1 MIYIITGEE
10 ECFIRDRINEI
21 IKANGNDPIRFDG
34 RDKDFS
40 YDALVDSCLGNSLF
54 SSGSLVLVEEPD
66 FLIKKVDD
74 RKLETVYD
82 YVKNPI
88 YETDLIFYT
97 YQNNFNSRLKSFKTI
112 NDNAQLITLNSY
124 DYRNFNS
131 YVRTRLNEEGL
142 KLNNESISVLSNICK
157 RSATLLNSNLE
168 VLKLYPEQITAQ
180 VINKLCTV
188 SDDNDSFELVNALT
202 NKDIS
207 KAIATERKLL
217 NENDSALSVIGLL
230 ASQLRY
236 LYQIA
241 YYISLGK
248 KKSEIMELCNINE
261 YRFNK
266 AVATTNVLDKRQII
280 KLLAQLSDLDI
291 KCKSDN
297 SVSDNSRFELFILEL
312 LKK

>member
-74 RKLETVYD
+74 RKLEAVYD

-261 YRFNK
+261 YRYNK

-291 KCKSDN
+291 ECKSDN
-297 SVSDNSRFELFILEL
+297 SVSNNSRFELFILEL

>member
-1 MIYIITGEE
+1 MINGEE
-10 ECFIRDRINEI
+10 ECFIRDKINEI
-21 IKANGNDPIRFDG
+21 IKNSGNDPIRFDG
-34 RDKDFS
+34 RDKVFS
-40 YDALVDSCLGNSLF
+40 YDELIESCLGNSLF

-66 FLIKKVDD
+66 FLVRKVDD
-74 RKLETVYD
+74 KKLEPVYN
-82 YVKNPI
+82 YVDNPV

-97 YQNNFNSRLKSFKTI
+97 YQNNFNNRLKAFKKI
-112 NDNAQLITLNSY
+112 NENAQLITLNSY

-142 KLNNESISVLSNICK
+142 KLNNEAVTLLSNICK

-168 VLKLYPEQITAQ
+168 VLKLYPETITAQ
-180 VINKLCTV
+180 VINRLCSA
-188 SDDNDSFELVNALT
+188 SDDNDSFELINALT
-202 NKDIS
+202 SKDIS
-207 KAIATERKLL
+207 KAISSERKLL

-241 YYISLGK
+241 YYVSSGK
-248 KKSEIMELCNINE
+248 KKPEIMELCNINE
-261 YRFNK
+261 YRYNK
-266 AVATTNVLDKRQII
+266 AMATINVLDKRQII
-280 KLLAQLSDLDI
+280 ELLYKLSDLDI

-297 SVSDNSRFELFILEL
+297 SVSDSSRFELFILEL

>member
-1 MIYIITGEE
+1 MIYMINGEE
-10 ECFIRDRINEI
+10 ECFIRDKINEI
-21 IKANGNDPIRFDG
+21 IKNSGNDPIRFDG
-34 RDKDFS
+34 RDKVFS
-40 YDALVDSCLGNSLF
+40 YDELIESCLGNSLF

-66 FLIKKVDD
+66 FLVRKVDD
-74 RKLETVYD
+74 KKLEPVYN
-82 YVKNPI
+82 YVDNPV

-97 YQNNFNSRLKSFKTI
+97 YQNNFNNRLKAFKKI
-112 NDNAQLITLNSY
+112 NENAQLITLNSY

-142 KLNNESISVLSNICK
+142 KLNNEAVTLLSNICK

-168 VLKLYPEQITAQ
+168 VLKLYPETITAQ
-180 VINKLCTV
+180 VINRLCSA
-188 SDDNDSFELVNALT
+188 SDDNDSFELINALT
-202 NKDIS
+202 SKDIS
-207 KAIATERKLL
+207 KAISSERKLL

-241 YYISLGK
+241 YYVSSGK
-248 KKSEIMELCNINE
+248 KKPEIMELCNINE
-261 YRFNK
+261 YRYNK
-266 AVATTNVLDKRQII
+266 AMATINVLDKRQII
-280 KLLAQLSDLDI
+280 ELLYKLSDLDI

-297 SVSDNSRFELFILEL
+297 SVSDSSRFELFILEL

>member
-21 IKANGNDPIRFDG
+21 IKSNGNDPIRFDG

-74 RKLETVYD
+74 RKLEAVYD

-124 DYRNFNS
+124 DYSNFNS

-142 KLNNESISVLSNICK
+142 KLNNEAVSVLSNICK

-261 YRFNK
+261 YRYNK

>member
-1 MIYIITGEE
+1 MIYIINGEE
-10 ECFIRDRINEI
+10 ECFIRDKISEI
-21 IKANGNDPIRFDG
+21 IRQNGNDPTRFDG
-34 RDKDFS
+34 REKDFS
-40 YDALVDSCLGNSLF
+40 YEAMVDACLGNSLF

-74 RKLETVYD
+74 KKLESVYS
-82 YVKNPI
+82 YCEKPV

-97 YQNNFNSRLKSFKTI
+97 YQNNFNNRLKSFKTI

-124 DYRNFNS
+124 DYKNFNS
-131 YVRTRLNEEGL
+131 YVRTRINEEGL
-142 KLNNESISVLSNICK
+142 KMNNEAINLLANICK
-157 RSATLLNSNLE
+157 RSATLFNNNLE
-168 VLKLYPEQITAQ
+168 VLKLYPEAITVQAIQ
-180 VINKLCTV
+180 KLCSA
-188 SDDNDSFELVNALT
+188 SDDNDSFELINALT

-207 KAIATERKLL
+207 KAIATERRLL
-217 NENDSALSVIGLL
+217 SENDSALSVIGLL

-241 YYISLGK
+241 YYVSAGK

-261 YRFNK
+261 YRYNK
-266 AVATTNVLDKRQII
+266 AIQTVNVLDKKQII
-280 KLLAQLSDLDI
+280 KLLSQLSELDI

-297 SVSDNSRFELFILEL
+297 SLSDNSRFELFILEL

>member
-10 ECFIRDRINEI
+10 ECFIRDKISEI
-21 IKANGNDPIRFDG
+21 IKQNGNDPIRFDG

-40 YDALVDSCLGNSLF
+40 YDAMVDSCLGNSLF

-74 RKLETVYD
+74 KKLESVYA
-82 YVKNPI
+82 YVEKPV
-88 YETDLIFYT
+88 YETDLVFYT

-112 NDNAQLITLNSY
+112 NENAQLITLNSF
-124 DYRNFNS
+124 DFKNFNS

-142 KLNNESISVLSNICK
+142 KLNSDAIILLSNICK

-168 VLKLYPEQITAQ
+168 VLKLYPEQINVQ
-180 VINKLCTV
+180 VISKLCSA
-188 SDDNDSFELVNALT
+188 SDDNDSFELINALT
-202 NKDIS
+202 NRDIS
-207 KAIATERKLL
+207 KAISTERKLL
-217 NENDSALSVIGLL
+217 SENDSALSVIGLL

-241 YYISLGK
+241 YYVSAGK
-248 KKSEIMELCNINE
+248 KKGEIMELCNINE
-261 YRFNK
+261 YRYNK
-266 AVATTNVLDKRQII
+266 AIQTINILDKRQII
-280 KLLAQLSDLDI
+280 RLLSQLSDLDI

>member
-1 MIYIITGEE
+1 MIYIINGEE
-10 ECFIRDRINEI
+10 ECFIRDKIDEI
-21 IKANGNDPIRFDG
+21 VKKSGNDPIRFDG

-40 YDALVDSCLGNSLF
+40 YEEVIEACLGNSLF
-54 SSGSLVLVEEPD
+54 SSGSLVLLEEPD
-66 FLIKKVDD
+66 FLVRKVED
-74 RKLETVYD
+74 RKLEPIYA
-82 YVKNPI
+82 YVDNPV

-97 YQNNFNSRLKSFKTI
+97 YQNNFNSRLKAFKKI
-112 NDNAQLITLNSY
+112 NENAQLITLNSY
-124 DYRNFNS
+124 DYRNFNN

-142 KLNNESISVLSNICK
+142 KLNNETTALLSNICK

-168 VLKLYPEQITAQ
+168 VLKLYPETITVQ
-180 VINKLCTV
+180 VVNKLCSA

-202 NKDIS
+202 SKDIS
-207 KAIATERKLL
+207 KAILAERKLL

-241 YYISLGK
+241 YYASSGK
-248 KKSEIMELCNINE
+248 KRNEIMELCNIND
-261 YRFNK
+261 YRYSK
-266 AVATTNVLDKRQII
+266 AMETISVLDKKQII
-280 KLLAQLSDLDI
+280 ELLYRLSELDI